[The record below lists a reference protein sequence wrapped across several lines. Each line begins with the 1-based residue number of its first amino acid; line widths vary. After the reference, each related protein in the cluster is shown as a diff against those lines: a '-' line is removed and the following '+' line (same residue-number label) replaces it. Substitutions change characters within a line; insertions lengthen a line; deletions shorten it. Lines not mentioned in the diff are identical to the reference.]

1 MKKVLVMDFIDSAA
15 KRFSFRVPDPK
26 DDLSPDDVYEAMQA
40 LIAKDAFIRTLTTIE
55 RAFIVT
61 TTEEQL
67 VFGP

>member
-1 MKKVLVMDFIDSAA
+1 MVY
-15 KRFSFRVPDPK
+15 PK